1 MQTQTGYRRALRR
14 KAIRADIIAA
24 CFLLPFTLVY
34 TMFTIYPVFQGG
46 YMSFFKWNLMGK
58 QGFVGWENYQ
68 KMFSDKFFWSSL
80 WNTTKFVLYSTPSI
94 MLSSLILALLC
105 NRATP
110 LKRAYRTVFFIP
122 NLLSVAVISFIA
134 IYMCQPYNMGFLS
147 NLMHTLGVSE
157 NYEIFWLKDKHLA
170 WVTITVATLW
180 WTQGY
185 NMMLYISALQDIP
198 DRLYEAAAI
207 DGATPTQQL
216 FRITLPL
223 LNRTT
228 MLILMLQIIASFK
241 VFQQIKLITDGGPG
255 RATQPLI
262 HYIYEQGFTKQ
273 KLGYACAMSFA
284 LFFILIILTLIQRRL
299 QREENAQ

>member
-1 MQTQTGYRRALRR
+1 MQMQEKRMMRA
-14 KAIRADIIAA
+14 KTVRADLIAA
-24 CFLLPFTLVY
+24 CFLLPFTVIY
-34 TMFTIYPVFQGG
+34 SIFTIYPVFQGG

-58 QGFVGWENYQ
+58 QGFVGWDNYQ
-68 KMFSDKFFWSSL
+68 KMFGDKFFWSSL
-80 WNTTKFVLYSTPSI
+80 WNTTKFVLFSTPTI
-94 MLSSLILALLC
+94 MLSSLVLALLC
-105 NRATP
+105 NRSTP
-110 LKRAYRTVFFIP
+110 LKRVYRTSFFIP
-122 NLLSVAVISFIA
+122 NLLSVAVISYIA
-134 IYMCQPYNMGFLS
+134 IYMAQPYDMGFLS
-147 NLMHTLGVSE
+147 NLMHTLGVNR

-223 LNRTT
+223 LKRTT

-299 QREENAQ
+299 QREDDER